1 MPHKDTIAAIASPHG
16 VGGIGVIRLSGSQAK
31 TIAEK
36 IIKKPV
42 TPKDILFASFYDQQK
57 QTIDHGIVLYFKAP
71 NSFTGEDV
79 IEFQGHGGPVIQ
91 DMLLQEINALGARPA
106 KPGEFSERAFLNDK
120 IDLTQA
126 EAIAD
131 LIASASQAAAKA
143 AMRSLQGD
151 FSKQIHLINE
161 QIINL
166 RCYIEAS
173 LDFSEEDIDF
183 LAAGK
188 VQEKLQIIE
197 QDVNT
202 IIKNAENG
210 RRLNEGLTLAI
221 AGLPNAGKSSLLNTL
236 TGYETAIVTPIE
248 GTTRDI
254 ISEQISLNGVPIK
267 ILDTAGLRESNN
279 IVEQAGVKKAWSAIK
294 QADIVLMIVDAE
306 KGFTQADQAIIDRL
320 DEQKFALIYNKI
332 DLVQGTLNK
341 QYALNKQDMQNKF
354 VELHISTISK
364 QGIHELID
372 WLTGSSQN
380 LNENNTILARR
391 RHIDALLQTQKSI
404 KTAIQL
410 LNATQSAEL
419 MAEDLRAAQK
429 SLNEITGEFNTED
442 LLGKIFSSFCIG
454 K

>member
-1 MPHKDTIAAIASPHG
+1 MSHKDTIAAIATPHG

-31 TIAEK
+31 SIAE
-36 IIKKPV
+36 IIVAQSLSPRNR
-42 TPKDILFASFYDQQK
+42 LFCSFYDQQNE
-57 QTIDHGIVLYFKAP
+57 TIDHGIVLYFKAP
-71 NSFTGEDV
+71 HSFTGEDV

-91 DMLLQEINALGARPA
+91 DMLLQEINALGARSA

-131 LIASASQAAAKA
+131 LIESGSQAAAKA

-151 FSKQIHLINE
+151 FSKQIHVITN

-173 LDFSEEDIDF
+173 LDFSEEEIDF
-183 LAAGK
+183 LAEGK
-188 VQEKLQIIE
+188 INEKLNSI
-197 QDVNT
+197 DT
-202 IIKNAENG
+202 DLKLIIKQAENG

-221 AGLPNAGKSSLLNTL
+221 AGLPNAGKSSLLNCL

-248 GTTRDI
+248 GTTRDV

-267 ILDTAGLRESNN
+267 VLDTAGLRETDD
-279 IVEQAGVKKAWSAIK
+279 IVEQAGIKKAWSAIHH
-294 QADIVLMIVDAE
+294 ADVVLLLVDAE
-306 KGFTQADQAIIDRL
+306 KGFTQEDEKIVNAL
-320 DEQKFALIYNKI
+320 KEQKFAIIYNKI
-332 DLVQGTLNK
+332 DLLDGEINK
-341 QYALNKQDMQNKF
+341 EGIQNSV
-354 VELHISTISK
+354 VELKISTISK
-364 QGIHELID
+364 QGIDELIH
-372 WLTGSSQN
+372 WVTGTSQN

-391 RHIDALLQTQKSI
+391 RHLDALLQTQKSI
-404 KTAIQL
+404 NIAMQL
-410 LNATQSAEL
+410 FNQTQSGEL

>member
-1 MPHKDTIAAIASPHG
+1 VSHKDTIAAIATPHG
-16 VGGIGVIRLSGSQAK
+16 VGGIGVIRISGSQAK
-31 TIAEK
+31 IIAET
-36 IIKKPV
+36 IINKELSSQNR
-42 TPKDILFASFYDQQK
+42 LFTSFYDQQK
-57 QTIDHGIVLYFKAP
+57 QAIDHGIVLFFKSP
-71 NSFTGEDV
+71 HSFTGEDV

-91 DMLLQEINALGARPA
+91 DMLLQEINALGARSA

-131 LIASASQAAAKA
+131 LIESGSQAAAKA

-151 FSKQIHLINE
+151 FSKQIHLITD

-173 LDFSEEDIDF
+173 LDFSEEEIDF
-183 LAAGK
+183 LAEGNIE
-188 VQEKLQIIE
+188 EKLNIINE
-197 QDVNT
+197 DIKI
-202 IIKNAENG
+202 IIKEAENG

-221 AGLPNAGKSSLLNTL
+221 AGLPNAGKSSLLNCL

-267 ILDTAGLRESNN
+267 VLDTAGLRETHD
-279 IVEQAGVKKAWSAIK
+279 IVEQAGIKKAWSAIK
-294 QADIVLMIVDAE
+294 NADVVLLLVDAE
-306 KGFTQADQAIIDRL
+306 KGFTEDDEVIIKALKDQKIAIV
-320 DEQKFALIYNKI
+320 FNKI
-332 DLVQGTLNK
+332 DLLKQQKNNTKNK
-341 QYALNKQDMQNKF
+341 KNIA
-354 VELHISTISK
+354 ELKISTINK
-364 QGIHELID
+364 QGIDELIH
-372 WLTGSSQN
+372 WVTGTSQN

-391 RHIDALLQTQKSI
+391 RHLDALLQAQKSI
-404 KTAIQL
+404 ITAIQL
-410 LNATQSAEL
+410 FNQTQSGEL
-419 MAEDLRAAQK
+419 VAEDLRAAQK

>member
-332 DLVQGTLNK
+332 DLVQDT
-341 QYALNKQDMQNKF
+341 LNKQDMQNKF

>member
-1 MPHKDTIAAIASPHG
+1 MSHKDTIAAIATPHG
-16 VGGIGVIRLSGSQAK
+16 VGGIGVIRLSGIKAK
-31 TIAEK
+31 TIAET
-36 IIKKPV
+36 IINKTIQPKK
-42 TPKDILFASFYDQQK
+42 ILFSNFYDQRQ

-71 NSFTGEDV
+71 HSFTGEDV
-79 IEFQGHGGPVIQ
+79 VEFQGHGGPVIQ
-91 DMLLQEINALGARPA
+91 DMLLQEINALGARSA
-106 KPGEFSERAFLNDK
+106 KAGEFSERAFLNNK

-131 LIASASQAAAKA
+131 LIESGSQAAARA

-151 FSKQIHLINE
+151 FSKSIHIITD

-173 LDFSEEDIDF
+173 LDFSEEEIDF
-183 LAAGK
+183 LAEGK
-188 VQEKLQIIE
+188 IEEKLNLIQT
-197 QDVNT
+197 DVSL
-202 IIKNAENG
+202 IIKEAENG

-221 AGLPNAGKSSLLNTL
+221 AGLPNAGKSSLLNCL

-254 ISEQISLNGVPIK
+254 ISEQISLNGIPIK
-267 ILDTAGLRESNN
+267 ILDTAGLRETND
-279 IVEQAGVKKAWSAIK
+279 IVEQAGIKKAWSAIK
-294 QADIVLMIVDAE
+294 SADVVLVLIDAK
-306 KGFTQADQAIIDRL
+306 KGFSQQDQAIL
-320 DEQKFALIYNKI
+320 DEIKEQKIAIIFNKI
-332 DLVQGTLNK
+332 DLLNNEIIENNN
-341 QYALNKQDMQNKF
+341 NKVDEF
-354 VELHISTISK
+354 SISTINK
-364 QGIHELID
+364 QGIDELIH
-372 WLTGSSQN
+372 WVTGTSQN

-391 RHIDALLQTQKSI
+391 RHLDALLQAQKSI
-404 KTAIQL
+404 ATAIQL
-410 LNATQSAEL
+410 FSQTQSGEL

>member
-1 MPHKDTIAAIASPHG
+1 VSHKDTIAAIATPHG
-16 VGGIGVIRLSGSQAK
+16 VGGIGVIRISGSQAK
-31 TIAEK
+31 SIAEK
-36 IIKKPV
+36 LIYKPIK
-42 TPKDILFASFYDQQK
+42 PKDILFSSFYDQQK
-57 QTIDHGIVLYFKAP
+57 QAIDHGIVLYFKAP
-71 NSFTGEDV
+71 HSFTGEDV

-91 DMLLQEINALGARPA
+91 DMLLQEINALGARSA

-131 LIASASQAAAKA
+131 LIESGSQAAAKA

-151 FSKQIHLINE
+151 FSKQIHLITD

-173 LDFSEEDIDF
+173 LDFSEEEIDF
-183 LAAGK
+183 LAEGK
-188 VQEKLQIIE
+188 IKEKLEAID
-197 QDVNT
+197 QDVML
-202 IIKNAENG
+202 IIKEAENG

-221 AGLPNAGKSSLLNTL
+221 AGLPNAGKSSLLNCL

-267 ILDTAGLRESNN
+267 VLDTAGLRETKDV
-279 IVEQAGVKKAWSAIK
+279 IEQAGIKKAWSAIK
-294 QADIVLMIVDAE
+294 DADVVLVMIDAK
-306 KGFTQADQAIIDRL
+306 KGFTQADQSII
-320 DEQKFALIYNKI
+320 EQLGQQKYALVYNKM
-332 DLVQGTLNK
+332 DLLK
-341 QYALNKQDMQNKF
+341 DALKADKKNTV
-354 VELHISTISK
+354 VELQISTINK
-364 QGIHELID
+364 QGIDELIH
-372 WLTGSSQN
+372 WVTGTSHN

-391 RHIDALLQTQKSI
+391 RHLDALLQAQKSI
-404 KTAIQL
+404 QTAITL
-410 LNATQSAEL
+410 FNDTQSGEL

>member
-1 MPHKDTIAAIASPHG
+1 MSHKDTIAAIATPHG
-16 VGGIGVIRLSGSQAK
+16 VGGIGVIRISGSQAK
-31 TIAEK
+31 SIAESITAK
-36 IIKKPV
+36 IIK
-42 TPKDILFASFYDQQK
+42 PKDIRFSSFYDQQK

-71 NSFTGEDV
+71 HSFTGEDV

-91 DMLLQEINALGARPA
+91 DMLLQEINRLGARSA
-106 KPGEFSERAFLNDK
+106 KPGEFSERAFLNNK

-131 LIASASQAAAKA
+131 LIESGSQAAAKA

-151 FSKQIHLINE
+151 FSKHIHLITD

-173 LDFSEEDIDF
+173 LDFSEEEIDF
-183 LAAGK
+183 LAEGK
-188 VQEKLQIIE
+188 IKQKLEVIAHDLDI
-197 QDVNT
+197 
-202 IIKNAENG
+202 IIKEADNG

-221 AGLPNAGKSSLLNTL
+221 AGLPNAGKSSLLNCL

-254 ISEQISLNGVPIK
+254 ISEQISLNGVPVK
-267 ILDTAGLRESNN
+267 VLDTAGLRETED
-279 IVEQAGVKKAWSAIK
+279 IVEQAGIKKAWLAIK
-294 QADIVLMIVDAE
+294 SADVVLVIVDAN
-306 KGFTQADQAIIDRL
+306 KGFTQADREILDQLDDQKYAI
-320 DEQKFALIYNKI
+320 IYNKV
-332 DLVQGTLNK
+332 DLLNNAISK
-341 QYALNKQDMQNKF
+341 IEIANNPI
-354 VELHISTISK
+354 ELQISTINK
-364 QGIHELID
+364 LGIDELIH
-372 WLTGSSQN
+372 WVTGTSQN

-391 RHIDALLQTQKSI
+391 RHLDALLQTKKSI
-404 KTAIQL
+404 ITAIQL
-410 LNATQSAEL
+410 FNETQSGEL